1 MFSNKMIAGILIP
14 VVLEQLLNSI
24 MGTADTMMVS
34 NIGSAAISAV
44 SLVDSINILV
54 IQAFSALAAGGA
66 IVCSQYI
73 GQQNKKMANES
84 ARQVLFIITAISIAV
99 SVLCLG
105 FKKPLLRLIFGSV
118 EADVMRASETYF
130 FYTAISFPFI
140 AAYDSA
146 ASIFRAQE
154 NTKGP
159 MLISM
164 ISNAMNIVGNAIMI
178 WIFHMGVAGAA
189 ISTLVSRI
197 FCAVVVLIQLRKDR
211 QPIVVRAYLKIC
223 PDWAMIR
230 RILGIGI
237 PSGVENSMFQ
247 LGKLAIQSTVSTLGT
262 TAIAAQA
269 KDVNTIFGAMIVGG
283 IVAIVVG
290 LTIKQIRKVFPPLVI
305 GTVIFAIGLSL
316 YKTAINYMAGNS
328 ANTYEVIV
336 EQRGQTAALVYGS
349 WQNWLVSLVTLAI
362 VIGLNHYGK
371 GLFKL
376 ASILIGLVC
385 GYVLALCFGMVDF
398 SALSSAGW
406 FQLPQPFAFGVKF
419 DISAIIPLAILF
431 LVNSIQAMGDLSA
444 TTSGGMDR
452 LPTDQEL
459 NGGIIGYGISN
470 IVSACFGCP
479 PTATYSQN
487 VGIVGSTKV
496 VARKVFSLSAFI
508 LLIAGLIPKF
518 SALLRTIPQCVLG
531 GAVASVFAGIA
542 MTGIKLLVSE
552 GMSTRNTTVAGLSI
566 AIGMGVSL
574 SNGCLNQMTSTIYDG
589 LGMTM
594 GLENFQS
601 IKAFFD
607 MFHFK

>member
-1 MFSNKMIAGILIP
+1 MKEKKSEAPRRGNEELFKWDGNPTFGQILPLAAQHVLAAVVGCVTPAILVANAANNAGGNVNMGLLI
-14 VVLEQLLNSI
+14 Q
-24 MGTADTMMVS
+24 M
-34 NIGSAAISAV
+34 
-44 SLVDSINILV
+44 SLVFAALSTFLQLYGNKIHLGSGLPV
-54 IQAFSALAAGGA
+54 I
-66 IVCSQYI
+66 I
-73 GQQNKKMANES
+73 G
-84 ARQVLFIITAISIAV
+84 V
-99 SVLCLG
+99 S
-105 FKKPLLRLIFGSV
+105 F
-118 EADVMRASETYF
+118 
-130 FYTAISFPFI
+130 
-140 AAYDSA
+140 AYVP
-146 ASIFRAQE
+146 
-154 NTKGP
+154 T
-159 MLISM
+159 M
-164 ISNAMNIVGNAIMI
+164 
-178 WIFHMGVAGAA
+178 
-189 ISTLVSRI
+189 
-197 FCAVVVLIQLRKDR
+197 
-211 QPIVVRAYLKIC
+211 
-223 PDWAMIR
+223 
-230 RILGIGI
+230 
-237 PSGVENSMFQ
+237 
-247 LGKLAIQSTVSTLGT
+247 

-269 KDVNTIFGAMIVGG
+269 QDVNTIFGAMIVGG
-283 IVAIVVG
+283 IVAIIVG

-385 GYVLALCFGMVDF
+385 GYVLALCLGMVDF
-398 SALSSAGW
+398 SALSNAGW

-431 LVNSIQAMGDLSA
+431 LVNSIQAMGDFSA

-601 IKAFFD
+601 IINNTFASSPVVLATIFAVILNLVLPKDPKPEA
-607 MFHFK
+607 K

>member
-1 MFSNKMIAGILIP
+1 MKRG
-14 VVLEQLLNSI
+14 
-24 MGTADTMMVS
+24 
-34 NIGSAAISAV
+34 
-44 SLVDSINILV
+44 
-54 IQAFSALAAGGA
+54 
-66 IVCSQYI
+66 
-73 GQQNKKMANES
+73 
-84 ARQVLFIITAISIAV
+84 
-99 SVLCLG
+99 
-105 FKKPLLRLIFGSV
+105 
-118 EADVMRASETYF
+118 
-130 FYTAISFPFI
+130 
-140 AAYDSA
+140 
-146 ASIFRAQE
+146 SIFELNGVPRFQE
-154 NTKGP
+154 ALP
-159 MLISM
+159 LALQHVV
-164 ISNAMNIVGNAIMI
+164 AMIVGCVTPAII
-178 WIFHMGVAGAA
+178 VAGAVGGGSLSA
-189 ISTLVSRI
+189 RDRVILIQASLVVSALST
-197 FCAVVVLIQLRKDR
+197 LIQLF
-211 QPIVVRAYLKIC
+211 PIGKKNGFTLGSGLPMIMGVSFAYVPSMQAI
-223 PDWAMIR
+223 AEGYGIST
-230 RILGIGI
+230 ILG
-237 PSGVENSMFQ
+237 
-247 LGKLAIQSTVSTLGT
+247 
-262 TAIAAQA
+262 AQ
-269 KDVNTIFGAMIVGG
+269 IVGG
-283 IVAIVVG
+283 IVAFVMGI
-290 LTIKQIRKVFPPLVI
+290 LIKQIRFFFPPLI
-305 GTVIFAIGLSL
+305 TGTVVFTIGLSL
-316 YKTAINYMAGNS
+316 YPTAINYMAGGTSNPD
-328 ANTYEVIV
+328 
-336 EQRGQTAALVYGS
+336 YGS

-398 SALSSAGW
+398 SALSNAGW

-431 LVNSIQAMGDLSA
+431 LVNSIQAMGDFSA

-601 IKAFFD
+601 IINNTFASSPVVLATIFAVILNLVLPKD
-607 MFHFK
+607 PKPEEK